1 MERTPDDLVAV
12 AVDRVGGGDR
22 RELAQ
27 LGPGTGSGLQRL
39 VLERRL
45 APRFVDLVD
54 LVFAKDTATCQEQL
68 EHPGE
73 RLERRLG
80 GEVFG
85 VGDHQLV
92 AGLAEPQRLD
102 ITGDT
107 AFVGVASCLD
117 GDSGGQPGS
126 PQ

>member
-12 AVDRVGGGDR
+12 AVDRPGGGDR
-22 RELAQ
+22 RKLAQ
-27 LGPGTGSGLQRL
+27 LGRRPGRGLDRL
-39 VLERRL
+39 VLQLGL
-45 APRFVDLVD
+45 AAALVDLVD
-54 LVFAKDTATCQEQL
+54 LVFAKDVAACQEQL
-68 EHPGE
+68 EHLGE
-73 RLERRLG
+73 RPELQVG

-92 AGLAEPQRLD
+92 AVLTERQRLD